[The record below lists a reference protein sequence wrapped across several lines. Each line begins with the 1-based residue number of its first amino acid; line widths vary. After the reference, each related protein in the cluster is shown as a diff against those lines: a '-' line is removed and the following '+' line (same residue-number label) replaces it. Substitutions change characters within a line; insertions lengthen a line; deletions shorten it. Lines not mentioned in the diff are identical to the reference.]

1 MYVKDEPLVG
11 MKLRDDGKQQQQ
23 QQAVIQETANIKS
36 LNDGLNSLVQAA
48 GIANIIEEAPIIRP
62 SQAAVQYNR
71 AVAEATDVRVQV
83 KDNNQEQQTMA
94 VSFLIFIVLSTNFF
108 KQKSFFSCEKLRGMK
123 RYSRYTKE
131 VFTSFHKNN
140 VNFVWLATPQ
150 FFYAILFRAV
160 RGAILVILN
169 KINRAVYF

>member
-1 MYVKDEPLVG
+1 VYVKDEPLVG

-94 VSFLIFIVLSTNFF
+94 VSFAF
-108 KQKSFFSCEKLRGMK
+108 
-123 RYSRYTKE
+123 
-131 VFTSFHKNN
+131 
-140 VNFVWLATPQ
+140 
-150 FFYAILFRAV
+150 LFR
-160 RGAILVILN
+160 
-169 KINRAVYF
+169 F

>member
-1 MYVKDEPLVG
+1 VYVKDEPLVG
-11 MKLRDDGKQQQQ
+11 LKFKDDGKQQQ

-83 KDNNQEQQTMA
+83 KDTNQEQQTMA
-94 VSFLIFIVLSTNFF
+94 VST
-108 KQKSFFSCEKLRGMK
+108 
-123 RYSRYTKE
+123 
-131 VFTSFHKNN
+131 
-140 VNFVWLATPQ
+140 
-150 FFYAILFRAV
+150 
-160 RGAILVILN
+160 VILIYLTLKN
-169 KINRAVYF
+169 SKKI